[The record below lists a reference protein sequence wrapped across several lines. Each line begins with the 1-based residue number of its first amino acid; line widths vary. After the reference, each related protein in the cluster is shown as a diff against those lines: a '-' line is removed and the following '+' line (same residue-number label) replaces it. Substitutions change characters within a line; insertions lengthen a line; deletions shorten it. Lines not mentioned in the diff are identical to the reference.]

1 MPIAHQLDMFDCQ
14 TGDTGVWI
22 DIIFVML
29 NFVHQGHD
37 YGYEVEIIKIA
48 WSLYLSFCFGQ
59 IGNPVCSLLSCVTDF
74 KVQQVE
80 IIFR

>member
-1 MPIAHQLDMFDCQ
+1 MSNPFTKTHYYPIPIAHQLDMFDCQ

-37 YGYEVEIIKIA
+37 YGYEVKIIKIA
-48 WSLYLSFCFGQ
+48 WSLYLSFLF
-59 IGNPVCSLLSCVTDF
+59 SSDWKARL
-74 KVQQVE
+74 
-80 IIFR
+80 